1 MTQTQSA
8 PPKQLQL
15 APGEV
20 VIVRDAE
27 WLVTNTEQ
35 TTSGTLVRC
44 IGLTELVRDTTA
56 AFYSDLDTIE
66 VLDSSQA
73 KVVADSSS
81 QYRDARL
88 WLEATLR
95 RQPVPTL
102 DSRLTVSTQML
113 TTPLNYQLT
122 AVRRAFDPEKLRPR
136 LLIADAVGLGKTI
149 EIGMILSELVR
160 RGQGERILIVTPRHV
175 LEQMQR
181 EMWTRFALPFVRLDS
196 VGLQRVRQQ
205 LPATRN
211 PFSYFKRAII
221 SIDTLKQDQ
230 YRAHLQKFHWDAVVI
245 DESHNITGATLN
257 NRLARTLAP
266 NTHALILASATPHNG
281 KAESFAELIRL
292 LEPSA
297 VAADGTF
304 DQDAVRR
311 LVLRRHRHSPEVQRE
326 VGADWAERKEPQNLL
341 IAATPAENRLADHL
355 AAVWL
360 NPKVSS
366 PYSGNNKGLFPWTLA
381 KAFLSS
387 PVAFRDTVRDRM
399 KRLSDSNPQ
408 QVRERQ
414 ALQEL
419 DDLVAPVIEEG
430 SAKLAEL
437 IRYLKQIGV
446 GRRKPE
452 RAVVFSER
460 VATLHWLRE
469 ALKAEFNF
477 GDEEVRVLHGQLS
490 DVEQQEVVEEFKQ
503 ASSKLRVLVTGDV
516 ASEGVN
522 LHSQCHE
529 LIHFDIPWS
538 LIRIEQRNGRIDRF
552 GQRTPPQITTLLLDF
567 DNDEFAGDVR
577 VLKRLI
583 EREHEAHRALGD
595 TASLMGKYDSADEEE
610 EIRKVLAGAKQ
621 FDDVVRSPEDVLE
634 GNDGVDA
641 FLATLFST
649 GVEDPAEETT
659 EQTTEAAVTNAA
671 ATGPVTIPPTGL
683 FSDNADFLRTG
694 LATTYS
700 VPSASLASHGVGL
713 EDKPQQF
720 TMSVTPPR
728 DLVQRLRVLPQSYLT
743 ERKVTDKL
751 TVTTSA
757 DMAVASLE
765 QAQNSPTSISSWPA
779 EHFLGPLHPLL
790 DWTADKTLSKLGRNE
805 VFAVR
810 GDVMSPTVY
819 LLATVADR
827 QARTISSMHLTQT
840 HAGDNRFFANSHP
853 DANTALAFLGVSA
866 DANLVNPGPVATGD
880 LQQLIAP
887 AVRQS
892 LSFAE
897 GLRGDIAESV
907 EQRVHTWLERLS
919 QWQQG
924 ASKLA
929 QRQELAQRREAITD
943 EEQLAESMRPHH
955 LSVRPLLVVVPADW
969 PAATQATGE
978 DA

>member
-1 MTQTQSA
+1 M
-8 PPKQLQL
+8 
-15 APGEV
+15 
-20 VIVRDAE
+20 VIVRDEE

-44 IGLTELVRDTTA
+44 IGLSELVRDTPA
-56 AFYSDLDTIE
+56 AFYSELDKIE

-73 KVVADSSS
+73 KVVADASS

-95 RQPVPTL
+95 RQPIPTL
-102 DSRLTVSTQML
+102 DPRLTVSTQML
-113 TTPLNYQLT
+113 ATPLNYQLT
-122 AVRRAFDPEKLRPR
+122 AVKRALDPEKLRPR

-297 VAADGTF
+297 VAADNTF
-304 DQDAVRR
+304 DEDAVKR
-311 LVLRRHRHSPEVQRE
+311 LVLRRHRHSPEVQSE

-341 IAATPAENRLADHL
+341 IEATPSENNLADHL
-355 AAVWL
+355 AHVWL
-360 NPKVSS
+360 NPNIQS
-366 PYSGNNKGLFPWTLA
+366 PYSGKNKGLFPWTLA

-399 KRLSDSNPQ
+399 KRLNPDNPEQ
-408 QVRERQ
+408 ARELK

-419 DDLVAPVIEEG
+419 DDLVAPILEEG
-430 SAKLAEL
+430 SAKLTEL

-446 GRRKPE
+446 GKRKQE

-469 ALKAEFNF
+469 ALKQEFNF
-477 GDEEVRVLHGQLS
+477 GDDEIRVLHGQLT

-522 LHSQCHE
+522 LHAQCHE

-577 VLKRLI
+577 VLSRLI
-583 EREHEAHRALGD
+583 DREHEAHKALGD
-595 TASLMGKYDSADEEE
+595 TASLMGKYDTDSEEE
-610 EIRKVLAGAKQ
+610 EIRKVLAGAKA
-621 FDDVVRSPEDVLE
+621 FDEVVRSPEDVLA
-634 GNDGVDA
+634 GDDGVDA

-649 GVEDPAEETT
+649 GSEDPAEVET
-659 EQTTEAAVTNAA
+659 ATNDE
-671 ATGPVTIPPTGL
+671 TIPPTGL
-683 FSDNADFLRTG
+683 FSDTADFLRTG
-694 LATTYS
+694 LATAYT
-700 VPSASLASHGVGL
+700 VPGATIANNGVGF
-713 EDKPQQF
+713 EDKPQQR
-720 TMSVTPPR
+720 TLSVTPPR
-728 DLVQRLRVLPQSYLT
+728 DLTQRLRVLPQSYLQ
-743 ERKVTDKL
+743 ERKVTEKF
-751 TVTTSA
+751 TVTTSQ
-757 DMAVASLE
+757 DMALASLE

-779 EHFLGPLHPLL
+779 EHYLGPLHPLL
-790 DWTADKTLSKLGRNE
+790 DWVADKTLSKLGRNE

-810 GDVMSPTVY
+810 GDVMAPTVY

-840 HAGDNRFFANSHP
+840 HAGESRFFSGSYA
-853 DANTALAFLGVSA
+853 DAHSALASLGVSA
-866 DANLVNPGPVATGD
+866 DASLVNPGPVAVD
-880 LQQLIAP
+880 ELQGLIAP
-887 AVRQS
+887 AVEQS
-892 LSFAE
+892 LAYADSLLGAI
-897 GLRGDIAESV
+897 GSSV
-907 EQRVHTWLERLS
+907 EQRVEGWLERLD
-919 QWQQG
+919 QWQQN
-924 ASKLA
+924 AKQLA
-929 QRQELAQRREAITD
+929 QRQELTQRRDAITD
-943 EEQLAESMRPHH
+943 EEQLAEAMRPHH
-955 LSVRPLLVVVPADW
+955 MSVRPLLVVVPTEY
-969 PAATQATGE
+969 PTGE